1 MIDNLINRDFI
12 GVRKKILEME
22 QNDSLLYKL
31 STKIDDKKEE
41 KTKKEEYFDR
51 IFSFPEDKMPFFV
64 TTDPNYRKDWDLICP
79 KW

>member
-12 GVRKKILEME
+12 SVRKKILELE

-31 STKIDDKKEE
+31 SSKIEDKKEE
-41 KTKKEEYFDR
+41 KEEFFDR
-51 IFSFPEDKMPFFV
+51 TFCFPEDKMPFFV
-64 TTDPNYRKDWDLICP
+64 TTDPKWRKDWDLICQ